1 MALGLVVAAD
11 IINAA
16 LTFYVKGKEF
26 AQTIQE
32 KPLLAYLKEHQEEFP
47 SGKDN
52 VSSPVQGAYMSDTPG
67 FFQGYSEDDALS
79 FAQAQNLLR
88 VAYPWKEQAASLI
101 ITWTEL
107 KKDGIN
113 VHDHQKTS
121 EHSKREM
128 TVLTG
133 LLDNRLRD
141 FGESW
146 ARAKN
151 NMYWLDGSQDAKQ
164 TPGIRSVL
172 QDAGSGV
179 AGQNIGGLSTT
190 AYSWWNFRSRVGA
203 AAVQADEAGQTLTKA
218 LRSDII
224 QLTRYG
230 GKPDKAFMGS
240 AFWDALMLE
249 VQAKGTY
256 TQEGFTKESSTDFG
270 MATIRMRGLGTFT
283 YDPTLDLMGRSKFCY
298 IIDGRRI
305 RRRPMAGE
313 EDKMLTPERPY
324 NYLVFLRTM
333 TDTSA
338 LEATQLNSSQVVE
351 VK

>member
-16 LTFYVKGKEF
+16 LTYYVRGKEF

-32 KPLLAYLKEHQEEFP
+32 KPLLGWLKENQQEFP

-67 FFQGYSEDDALS
+67 FFQGYSDDDALN

-88 VAYPWKEQAASLI
+88 VTFPWKEQAASLI

-107 KKDGIN
+107 KKDGIT
-113 VHDHQKTS
+113 VKDHQKTS
-121 EHSKREM
+121 EHSQREM

-141 FGESW
+141 FAESW
-146 ARAKN
+146 ARTKN
-151 NMYWLDGSQDAKQ
+151 NMYWLDGSQDPKA
-164 TPGIRSVL
+164 TPGIRSIL

-179 AGQNIGGLSTT
+179 AGQTIGGLAT
-190 AYSWWNFRSRVGA
+190 ATYTWWNFVSRVGA
-203 AAVQADEAGQTLTKA
+203 AKIQADEAAQTLSKT
-218 LRSDII
+218 LRHDII

-230 GKPDKAFMGS
+230 GKPNKAFMGS
-240 AFWDALMLE
+240 SFWDALMLE
-249 VQAKGTY
+249 VQAKGIY
-256 TQEGFTKESSTDFG
+256 TQEGFAKESDTDFG
-270 MATIRMRGLGTFT
+270 MATIRMKGLGTFT
-283 YDPTLDLMGRSKFCY
+283 YDPTLDSMGRSKFCY
-298 IIDGRRI
+298 IMDGSKI
-305 RRRPMAGE
+305 RLRPMTGE
-313 EDKMLTPERPY
+313 QDKMLTPERPY

-338 LEATQLNSSQVVE
+338 MECVQLNCNEVVE
-351 VK
+351 VA

>member
-1 MALGLVVAAD
+1 MSLGLVVAAD
-11 IINAA
+11 IVNAA
-16 LTFYVKGKEF
+16 LTYYVRGKEF

-32 KPLLAYLKEHQEEFP
+32 KPLLGWAKEHQEEFP

-67 FFQGYSEDDALS
+67 FFAGYTEDDALS
-79 FAQAQNLLR
+79 FTQAQNLLR

-107 KKDGIN
+107 KKDG
-113 VHDHQKTS
+113 VTVRDHQKTS
-121 EHSKREM
+121 EHSQREM

-151 NMYWLDGSQDAKQ
+151 NMLWLDGSQDAKQ
-164 TPGIRSVL
+164 TPGVRSIL
-172 QDAGSGV
+172 QDAGSGI
-179 AGQNIGGLSTT
+179 AGQTIGGLAT
-190 AYSWWNFRSRVGA
+190 AAYPWWNFRARVGNDA
-203 AAVQADEAGQTLTKA
+203 IQADEAAQTLSKA
-218 LRSDII
+218 LRHDII

-230 GKPDKAFMGS
+230 GKPDMAFCGS
-240 AFWDALMLE
+240 GFVDALQLE
-249 VQAKGTY
+249 VAAKGTY
-256 TQEGFTKESSTDFG
+256 TVEGFTRESTNDFG
-270 MATIRMRGLGTFT
+270 MATIRMKGLGTFK

-298 IIDGRRI
+298 IMDSRRI

-338 LEATQLNSSQVVE
+338 FEATQLNCHELVE

>member
-16 LTFYVKGKEF
+16 LTYYVRGNEF

-32 KPLLAYLKEHQEEFP
+32 KPLLGWLKENQQEFP

-67 FFQGYSEDDALS
+67 FFAGYSEDDALT
-79 FAQAQNLLR
+79 FTQAQNLLR
-88 VAYPWKEQAASLI
+88 VSYPWREQAASLI

-107 KKDGIN
+107 KKDGIT
-113 VHDHQKTS
+113 VRDHQKTS
-121 EHSKREM
+121 EHSQREM

-141 FGESW
+141 FAESW

-151 NMYWLDGSQDAKQ
+151 DMYWKDGTQDAKA
-164 TPGIRSVL
+164 TPGIRSII
-172 QDAGSGV
+172 QDAGS
-179 AGQNIGGLSTT
+179 AGATIGGLVCNNYT
-190 AYSWWNFRSRVGA
+190 WWNFPSRVGA
-203 AAVQADEAGQTLTKA
+203 NAIQADEAAQTLTKA
-218 LRSDII
+218 LRHDI
-224 QLTRYG
+224 QVLQRYG
-230 GKPDKAFMGS
+230 GKPNKAFCGLD
-240 AFWDALMLE
+240 FIDALQLE
-249 VQAKGTY
+249 LGAKGQY
-256 TQEGFTKESSTDFG
+256 TVEGFTSAGKTDLG
-270 MATIRMRGLGTFT
+270 MAKIRLQGLGVFE
-283 YDPTLDLMGRSKFCY
+283 YDPSLDSMGRGKFCY
-298 IIDGRRI
+298 IMDSRRI
-305 RRRPMAGE
+305 RLRPMAGE
-313 EDKMLTPERPY
+313 QDKMLTPERPY

-338 LEATQLNSSQVVE
+338 FEAVQLNCHELIE